1 VCVARDREKM
11 YVYIKFVDSG
21 TDCVFILFFFRM
33 FELDPNCKKTSW
45 DEIKGEGKQ
54 TKKMKKVGGLS
65 WLCVTRVES
74 KVRHT
79 LRRPK
84 KWIEQKILF
93 FKKKWAL

>member
-1 VCVARDREKM
+1 
-11 YVYIKFVDSG
+11 
-21 TDCVFILFFFRM
+21 M

-74 KVRHT
+74 KVKHT

-84 KWIEQKILF
+84 K
-93 FKKKWAL
+93 